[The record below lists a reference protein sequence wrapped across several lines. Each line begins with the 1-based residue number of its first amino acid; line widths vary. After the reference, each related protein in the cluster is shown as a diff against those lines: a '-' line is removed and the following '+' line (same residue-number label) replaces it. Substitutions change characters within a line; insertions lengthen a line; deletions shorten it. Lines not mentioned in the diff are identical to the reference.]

1 MQKGEYLSLHR
12 RCIVF
17 DAHND
22 LLHAVLSKQRQM
34 VQRQEMGHSDIPRL
48 LEGGVTAQV
57 FALFIP
63 TDELPSGPLRYT
75 LHLMDAF
82 YEALDKAAE
91 RLLLARTAA
100 DIRRA
105 KEEGK
110 LAAILSMEGAE
121 GIEEDLTVLKM
132 LYRLGL
138 RMLGIT
144 WSRRNKAADGVSD
157 EGPDEGLT
165 DFGRELVAELNRLG
179 IIIDV
184 SHLAPKGVADVL
196 EASQHPVVASH
207 SNAYALCPHYRNLT
221 DEQIRAIADKGGVI
235 GVTFVPRFLTTG
247 PADASLEH
255 VLDHIDH
262 IIRVAGV
269 DHVGIGSDFEGFS
282 DPSPKGLE
290 DVTCFPNITK
300 GLLERGYS
308 EDVVE
313 KILGGNFLRVFEEVV
328 G

>member
-82 YEALDKAAE
+82 YKALDKAAD

-179 IIIDV
+179 II
-184 SHLAPKGVADVL
+184 L
-196 EASQHPVVASH
+196 
-207 SNAYALCPHYRNLT
+207 
-221 DEQIRAIADKGGVI
+221 
-235 GVTFVPRFLTTG
+235 
-247 PADASLEH
+247 SLI
-255 VLDHIDH
+255 HI
-262 IIRVAGV
+262 
-269 DHVGIGSDFEGFS
+269 
-282 DPSPKGLE
+282 
-290 DVTCFPNITK
+290 
-300 GLLERGYS
+300 
-308 EDVVE
+308 
-313 KILGGNFLRVFEEVV
+313 
-328 G
+328 